1 MFYTIFSPVLSQ
13 AVSGEIDKSIQLE
26 SSQFNLYIC
35 FFFPFVDDS
44 CCSLSVNS
52 AVTLSTA
59 CTFALLWHESLL
71 LQPAVRILSLQEHLK
86 SRIVCATFI
95 FWFLLLFCFQL
106 DLSNCL
112 GSAQLRSPQ
121 AALSGPALHAFPME
135 KARLGMAKL
144 YWFWC

>member
-59 CTFALLWHESLL
+59 S
-71 LQPAVRILSLQEHLK
+71 
-86 SRIVCATFI
+86 
-95 FWFLLLFCFQL
+95 
-106 DLSNCL
+106 
-112 GSAQLRSPQ
+112 QLRSPQ

-135 KARLGMAKL
+135 KARLDRWNMFPLVAMLLIEARHHGILLDISLPPYMVCLCKYLQSRMLSLKEMEARGKL
-144 YWFWC
+144 CQVHLVS